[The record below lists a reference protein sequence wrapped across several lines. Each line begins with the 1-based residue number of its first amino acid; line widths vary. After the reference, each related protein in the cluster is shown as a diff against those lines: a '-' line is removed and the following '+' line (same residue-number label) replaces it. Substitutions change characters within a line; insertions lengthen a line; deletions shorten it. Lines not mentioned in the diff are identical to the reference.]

1 MDNNQNNN
9 QGFTLHQ
16 DTPTNGTPTYPG
28 AEAGGQ
34 TNMYDPSG
42 AYGQQPM
49 YDQTGAYGQQQM
61 YDQAPAYTVP
71 TPGQVPPAQPP
82 KKKKTGLIIGICA
95 AAAVIIAAVLC
106 IFVFDVFGLK
116 GAKDQKSAE
125 AVCKKMF
132 KSMENADADALLECF
147 PEGID
152 AALDIVDLNGSK
164 TEIQTALDMMKG
176 FGLTFK
182 DITVDSAEKMDAEAL
197 KAELKESGADIK
209 VKEAEKVHVK
219 ATMSVSIFG
228 ETQEET
234 QEFIVIC
241 AKVGNKW
248 YIINT
253 EE

>member
-1 MDNNQNNN
+1 MDKQ
-9 QGFTLHQ
+9 LH
-16 DTPTNGTPTYPG
+16 TPEEEAYLRMLDREVPDLWSRI
-28 AEAGGQ
+28 EAGLDRAEKEGSQNREARFLAGQ
-34 TNMYDPSG
+34 ET
-42 AYGQQPM
+42 GQIVSIEQ
-49 YDQTGAYGQQQM
+49 GRAKRKGSR
-61 YDQAPAYTVP
+61 
-71 TPGQVPPAQPP
+71 
-82 KKKKTGLIIGICA
+82 TGLIIGICA

-182 DITVDSAEKMDAEAL
+182 DITIDSAEKMDAEAL